1 MLLTLGAL
9 IAVLVIALALAV
21 HALLRDRER
30 SAIIGRAGGLLGTH
44 EELIALKTE
53 KNGVGDK
60 LARWLVGHAP
70 SSWSDAKETADQ
82 LTHAGYYSAA
92 APVVYTTLRLAA
104 AILFPLAA
112 FVFMPRGDAMMFVIV
127 LAIAVI
133 IGVLL
138 PPAFLARQAR
148 LRQERLRRALP
159 DSLDL
164 LVVCVEAGISLDA
177 AMLRVAREMAILHPE
192 LAEELLIVTRRVN
205 AGVTREQALHGLW
218 ARTGVD
224 ELHGLAS
231 NMIQSEKWGTSIA
244 TVLRV
249 YAESSRKKRKQIAEK
264 KAATAPLKMLFPLT
278 AFIFPS
284 LFIVLLGPAV
294 IKIAAMFRE
303 MAR

>member
-9 IAVLVIALALAV
+9 VAVLVFALAIAV
-21 HALLRDRER
+21 HTLLRDRER
-30 SAIIGRAGGLLGTH
+30 SAVIGRAGGLLDER
-44 EELIALKTE
+44 EELVALKAE
-53 KNGVGDK
+53 KNSVGDR
-60 LARWLVGHAP
+60 LVRWLVGHAP
-70 SSWSDAKETADQ
+70 ASWNDANDTADL
-82 LTHAGYYSAA
+82 LTHAGYYSPT
-92 APVVYTTLRLAA
+92 APVVYTAIRLAS
-104 AILFPLAA
+104 AILLPLAA
-112 FVFMPRGDAMMFVIV
+112 FLFMRRGDPMTFMIV
-127 LAIAVI
+127 VAIAVV

-138 PPAFLARQAR
+138 PTAFLSRKAR

-218 ARTGVD
+218 ARTGVE

-244 TVLRV
+244 RVLRV

-264 KAATAPLKMLFPLT
+264 KAATAPMKMLFPLT

-294 IKIAAMFRE
+294 IKIAAMFRDL
-303 MAR
+303 AR